1 VLRIETGLHG
11 AQIRR
16 IDTDAANRFAVTA
29 SEDKTVRVWSLPEG
43 RLLRVIRLPLDFG
56 DIGKAYAVAIS
67 PDGGTVAAGGWIG
80 SSGHENIFLFDR
92 ASGALTKRLKDLPNG
107 VNHLAYSPDG
117 QRLAASLGGSNGIR
131 VFDAGHGYRPL
142 PSDTEYKDQSY
153 SAMFDRT
160 GRLVTGSF
168 DGFVRLYSADQYAA
182 PIARF
187 RLEGHRPYAAAFA
200 PDGTRVAVGFEDTP
214 KVVILSGSD
223 LRHLSEADTTGVGA
237 ALHAV
242 GWSHDGRFLY
252 AGGYWGVNLASQIR
266 RWNKGGRG
274 AFVDIAAGYSTN
286 AIMEI
291 LGLRSG
297 SMLFALSKSFGLID
311 PDAKVTPLQGLGGL
325 DLNSGGGHK
334 LRISADGST
343 VQIDSWEPRH
353 SSRFA
358 LGERRVDVDPAADP
372 ALRDPVTQAPGLD
385 VTSWFSSTTPAV
397 NGTPLKLGSY
407 EAARSLAI
415 VPGTQHFV
423 LGADFTLRLF
433 DQSGHELWADPLSGP
448 GVAWHVN
455 VTGDGRLIVVAYG
468 DGTIR
473 WLRLSDGKEL
483 LTLFIHPD
491 GKRWIAWTP
500 EGYYDASAGGDDL
513 IGWHVNHGYDHVPD
527 FYPVAQFRDQFN
539 RPDIVALVLKTLD
552 VDEAVRQ
559 ANAVSGHK
567 AAVAVAES
575 LPPVVKIISP
585 SDGSSVKTSTIEVS
599 YLVRSPTAVTGVT
612 VLVDGR
618 PVKTEPPKTIVSG
631 PDGTL
636 ASLSIDMPQHNAVIS
651 LVASNEKTSSEAAV
665 VQIGWQGVKDWY
677 KPDLYVLAVGVS
689 KYSDKNLNLT
699 YPDKDAEDFVK
710 VMQAQAGGL
719 YKNVYIR
726 DLPDDHATRDDI
738 RKGLNWLKKS
748 TTSRDIAVLFLSG
761 HGQNDPRGH
770 YHYLLISSL
779 ISLHIH

>member
-1 VLRIETGLHG
+1 
-11 AQIRR
+11 
-16 IDTDAANRFAVTA
+16 
-29 SEDKTVRVWSLPEG
+29 
-43 RLLRVIRLPLDFG
+43 
-56 DIGKAYAVAIS
+56 
-67 PDGGTVAAGGWIG
+67 
-80 SSGHENIFLFDR
+80 
-92 ASGALTKRLKDLPNG
+92 
-107 VNHLAYSPDG
+107 
-117 QRLAASLGGSNGIR
+117 
-131 VFDAGHGYRPL
+131 
-142 PSDTEYKDQSY
+142 
-153 SAMFDRT
+153 
-160 GRLVTGSF
+160 
-168 DGFVRLYSADQYAA
+168 
-182 PIARF
+182 
-187 RLEGHRPYAAAFA
+187 
-200 PDGTRVAVGFEDTP
+200 
-214 KVVILSGSD
+214 
-223 LRHLSEADTTGVGA
+223 
-237 ALHAV
+237 
-242 GWSHDGRFLY
+242 
-252 AGGYWGVNLASQIR
+252 
-266 RWNKGGRG
+266 
-274 AFVDIAAGYSTN
+274 
-286 AIMEI
+286 
-291 LGLRSG
+291 
-297 SMLFALSKSFGLID
+297 
-311 PDAKVTPLQGLGGL
+311 
-325 DLNSGGGHK
+325 
-334 LRISADGST
+334 
-343 VQIDSWEPRH
+343 
-353 SSRFA
+353 
-358 LGERRVDVDPAADP
+358 
-372 ALRDPVTQAPGLD
+372 
-385 VTSWFSSTTPAV
+385 
-397 NGTPLKLGSY
+397 
-407 EAARSLAI
+407 
-415 VPGTQHFV
+415 
-423 LGADFTLRLF
+423 
-433 DQSGHELWADPLSGP
+433 
-448 GVAWHVN
+448 
-455 VTGDGRLIVVAYG
+455 
-468 DGTIR
+468 
-473 WLRLSDGKEL
+473 
-483 LTLFIHPD
+483 
-491 GKRWIAWTP
+491 
-500 EGYYDASAGGDDL
+500 
-513 IGWHVNHGYDHVPD
+513 
-527 FYPVAQFRDQFN
+527 
-539 RPDIVALVLKTLD
+539 